1 MGNLFSKED
10 IRRLEKAARD
20 KNRQKLVEW
29 MEQYENYL
37 LNIMQKEYDKLYQDE
52 VESTVQNALTAV
64 AYTAYF
70 SEESYIDKNNI
81 ADFMAD
87 LFSTLDMYRTGEYT
101 PQEYKSILEKSGIYL
116 DDYDYDGPYKK
127 FLKDMDIELIRYL
140 RGRHKKIVTI
150 CGSSK
155 FKSDILSLSE
165 DLTLQNYIVLKKDV
179 YYDKDTKILQDEINQ
194 INDLQKEKILISDLV
209 YVVNKDNYID
219 DVTKA
224 EIEYA
229 KAHNKNII
237 YTES

>member
-1 MGNLFSKED
+1 MGNLFGKED

-20 KNRQKLVEW
+20 KNRQKLVDW
-29 MEQYENYL
+29 MQRYENYL
-37 LNIMQKEYDKLYQDE
+37 LNIIQREYDKSYQDE
-52 VESTVQNALTAV
+52 VASSVQNALTAV

-70 SEESYIDKNNI
+70 SEENYIDKNNI

-87 LFSTLDMYRTGEYT
+87 LFVTLDMYRTGEYT

-116 DDYDYDGPYKK
+116 DDYDYNGPYKK
-127 FLKDMDIELIRYL
+127 FLEDMDVELVKYL
-140 RGRHKKIVTI
+140 RGKHKKIVTI

-179 YYDKDTKILQDEINQ
+179 YYDEDAKISQDDIHQ
-194 INDLQKEKILISDLV
+194 INDLQKEKILISDLI
-209 YVVNKDNYID
+209 YVVNKNNYID
-219 DVTKA
+219 DITKS

-229 KAHNKNII
+229 KAHNKDII